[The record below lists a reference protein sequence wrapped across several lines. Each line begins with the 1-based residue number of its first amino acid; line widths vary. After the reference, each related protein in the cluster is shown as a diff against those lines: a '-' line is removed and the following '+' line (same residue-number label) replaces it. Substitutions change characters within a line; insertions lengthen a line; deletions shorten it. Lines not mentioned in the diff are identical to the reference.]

1 MLPCKPV
8 SRATAAES
16 EPKSARIF
24 GVRCLRL
31 EPLATRQSRR
41 QAGAAEGEKKQ
52 GNQVQ
57 NGSAHERT
65 PSVITKVRAGGF
77 RVLPGPQIA
86 KFGFAPPGRRARTP
100 QHAFPPPPPRPVLHH
115 AHSPHT

>member
-16 EPKSARIF
+16 KPKSARIF

-57 NGSAHERT
+57 NGNAHERT
-65 PSVITKVRAGGF
+65 PSVTTKVRAGGCT
-77 RVLPGPQIA
+77 VLPGPKRA
-86 KFGFAPPGRRARTP
+86 YLLVAPPPQRA
-100 QHAFPPPPPRPVLHH
+100 QPPKPTL
-115 AHSPHT
+115 PH